1 MQELDS
7 VNHTDVI
14 KCRTWTPCM
23 DVAARGEG
31 DGVAEPK
38 EGGVS
43 LRGNHFPLAFS
54 EFRFV

>member
-1 MQELDS
+1 
-7 VNHTDVI
+7 
-14 KCRTWTPCM
+14 M